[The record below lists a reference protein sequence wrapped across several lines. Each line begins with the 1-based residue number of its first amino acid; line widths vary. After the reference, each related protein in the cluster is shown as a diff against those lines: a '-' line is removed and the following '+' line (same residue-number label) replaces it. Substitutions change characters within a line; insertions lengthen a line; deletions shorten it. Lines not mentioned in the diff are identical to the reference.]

1 MTTPQQP
8 DLNRELDRMWLKF
21 RPQMDERLTTLEAA
35 ATALAANALSP
46 NQSAD
51 AAAAAH
57 KLAGVLG
64 TFGLARGTDLAR
76 QLERLFSAA
85 LAPTSAQHLK
95 SLTAELRALIANHSP
110 RL

>member
-76 QLERLFSAA
+76 QLEQHYSAA
-85 LAPTSAQHLK
+85 LAPTSAPDLAAI
-95 SLTAELRALIANHSP
+95 TVELRSLIAN
-110 RL
+110 RG